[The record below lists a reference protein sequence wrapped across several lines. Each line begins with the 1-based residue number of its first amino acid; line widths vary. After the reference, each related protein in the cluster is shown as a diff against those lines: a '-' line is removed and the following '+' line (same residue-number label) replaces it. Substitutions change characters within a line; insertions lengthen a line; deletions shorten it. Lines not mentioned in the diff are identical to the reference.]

1 MKKVT
6 LGLAAVIAS
15 GWLGAFAQDAATA
28 ALEKP
33 DPNQNLIGLTT
44 PNGRVAYDFVD
55 MWFNQHQA
63 AKAWDTY
70 VARTGFENHAVY
82 NSTTKSLH
90 NSFDEEKSEEARAAG
105 PHTVFDIKQVVAQG
119 NLVFLHIAAS
129 NGGGGVG
136 PATGNPPPGAAPAAA
151 QNGPGPVVGDGKG
164 PDEMVMIL
172 RIKDGKV
179 VDHWD
184 LHVPTNS
191 DSVVFADLD
200 R

>member
-6 LGLAAVIAS
+6 LGFAATLAS
-15 GWLGAFAQDAATA
+15 GWLGAFAQDAATIA
-28 ALEKP
+28 
-33 DPNQNLIGLTT
+33 T
-44 PNGRVAYDFVD
+44 PNGRIAYDFVD

-90 NSFDEEKSEEARAAG
+90 NSFDQEKAEEARAAG
-105 PHTVFDIKQVVAQG
+105 PGTVFDIKQVVAQG

-129 NGGGGVG
+129 HGQGGVG
-136 PATGNPPPGAAPAAA
+136 PATGNPPPNATPAAA
-151 QNGPGPVVGDGKG
+151 QNGPGPAGDGKG

-172 RIKDGKV
+172 RIKNGKV